1 MSRDHATLKA
11 LQTALQDAPEDPALR
26 LAVVRA
32 AVDLG
37 EVELA
42 LASLEPLSAEQVE
55 RLEDRVFVAE
65 FLSEEGSSEA
75 ALDWVFGTETPE
87 AALLRARLLLDIGR
101 AEDAAE
107 TYAGALAANP
117 ALQDRA
123 LEERLEGRV
132 VRFPLSRVRRS

>member
-11 LQTALQDAPEDPALR
+11 LQTALRDAPEDPALR

-42 LASLEPLSAEQVE
+42 LASLEPLSPGQVE

-87 AALLRARLLLDIGR
+87 AGLLRARLLLDLGR
-101 AEDAAE
+101 AEEAAE
-107 TYAGALAANP
+107 VYAGALAAN
-117 ALQDRA
+117 ASLEDRA

-132 VRFPLSRVRRS
+132 VRFPLSRARRS

>member
-11 LQTALQDAPEDPALR
+11 LQTALQDTPEDAALR
-26 LAVVRA
+26 LTLVRA

-42 LASLEPLSAEQVE
+42 LASLEPLSPEQVE
-55 RLEDRVFVAE
+55 NLDDRVFVAE
-65 FLSEEGSSEA
+65 LLSEEGSFDA

-87 AALLRARLLLDIGR
+87 AALLRARLLLDLGR
-101 AEDAAE
+101 AEEAAE
-107 TYAGALAANP
+107 VYAGALAADP
-117 ALQDRA
+117 ALEDRA